1 MKRILI
7 VDDEPHIRFLI
18 ETILTAEG
26 YEVATA
32 ATGDEALHIFW
43 KHRYDLVLTDL
54 ILPGID
60 GIETILLL
68 RAQRPQVRIIAMSG
82 GWNGGSQTCL
92 PLAGKLGACRTLAK
106 PFDRAKLLHAIEL
119 EIGKPEAMPEQLS
132 V

>member
-1 MKRILI
+1 MKRILV

-26 YEVATA
+26 YKVVTA
-32 ATGDEALHIFW
+32 ATGDEALRIASKFP
-43 KHRYDLVLTDL
+43 YDLVLTDL

-68 RAQRPQVRIIAMSG
+68 RARQPQLRIIAMSG

-92 PLAGKLGACRTLAK
+92 PLAEKLGACRTLAK
-106 PFDRAKLLHAIEL
+106 PFDRATLLDVVAQ
-119 EIGKPEAMPEQLS
+119 EIGGSRLLA